1 MNRKRT
7 FAVLSIVAGMTAVA
21 LGGFYTLAHA
31 PQTLIPPPSWPFSAE
46 ARKNYDPFGEH
57 SRRTVEY
64 HLRQKPR

>member
-1 MNRKRT
+1 MTRRRT
-7 FAVLSIVAGMTAVA
+7 LTAFTIVAGTVAVA
-21 LGGFYTLAHA
+21 LGGFRVLCHA

-64 HLRQKPR
+64 HLRGGK